1 MSSRLVHSDTSDV
14 NERTRTRFVH
24 QRQRQ
29 VKRSIR
35 MICRYMYYK
44 RFAQTLSKGKYYVR
58 WRTTTC
64 YVCVGLNMFH
74 WEKQY
79 RIVSYSLVQLRA
91 RDFPFFVDI
100 NKYLIIKCHGGNV
113 TAAMAAAAA
122 ADATGT
128 YNSIKLFKS
137 NRPMCGSSEKEKWY
151 RPHPWQLNELRINL
165 NKLFAI
171 IIIYLSS
178 ILPRRRRTLQFF
190 FCCSAT
196 TQAFV
201 CRCALCH
208 HHHLVSAVAAYAS
221 MLNCVIAVSFVFLCV
236 CVLDSMGCN
245 DKSDEKDSL
254 REMKCDEKWHAN
266 DLSCI

>member
-1 MSSRLVHSDTSDV
+1 
-14 NERTRTRFVH
+14 
-24 QRQRQ
+24 
-29 VKRSIR
+29 
-35 MICRYMYYK
+35 MYYK

-113 TAAMAAAAA
+113 TAAMAT
-122 ADATGT
+122 ADATST

-178 ILPRRRRTLQFF
+178 ILPRRRRTLRFF
-190 FCCSAT
+190 FSAAPPHNTTICLPLCVVPPSPPRFDCSS
-196 TQAFV
+196 
-201 CRCALCH
+201 LCKH
-208 HHHLVSAVAAYAS
+208 VKLR
-221 MLNCVIAVSFVFLCV
+221 NCCVICVPLCM
-236 CVLDSMGCN
+236 CVGLDSMGCN
-245 DKSDEKDSL
+245 DRSDEKDSL
-254 REMKCDEKWHAN
+254 RGMKCDEKWHAN